1 MQGGSMKIE
10 DVLHVIEDYLQK
22 AEQTVRNTELSKMER
37 IEARGARDAY
47 AHAIGLLKAVIKK
60 KGWA

>member
-1 MQGGSMKIE
+1 MKIE
-10 DVLHVIEDYLQK
+10 DVVKVIEDYLQK
-22 AEQTVRNTELSKMER
+22 AEASVKNQDLSNIER

-47 AHAIGLLKAVIKK
+47 AHVIGLLKAVLVK